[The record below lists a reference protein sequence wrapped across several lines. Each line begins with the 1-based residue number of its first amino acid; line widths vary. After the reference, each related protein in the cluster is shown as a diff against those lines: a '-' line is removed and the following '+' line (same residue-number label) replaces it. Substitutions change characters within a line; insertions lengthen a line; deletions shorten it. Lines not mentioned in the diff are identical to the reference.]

1 MRTRKKSTF
10 ARAREMAPVFAVV
23 GTGVVGVFVAMNLM
37 AISAPVAVAR
47 SYPPT
52 ASPAPSFPG
61 SPSVLPIAS
70 TTATLM
76 TAPPQAPLPAK
87 PPVLVNS
94 AVSAADP
101 NGVWVVYLAYPAFL
115 AGTTPWA
122 ETMNDD
128 MLTEL
133 QARAAQWES
142 GPASIPRTDGLPN
155 KLIGTFETE
164 LLTSALASFTL
175 TSIDYSFAVTPATS
189 VETLN
194 YDLSTGQRIG
204 FSELFTV
211 PAVALKVIST
221 AALPMLQ
228 AELGADYD
236 PSVAVEGTSAT
247 PDNYN
252 HWALRSSGLK
262 ITFSE
267 NQVITRPGLLPTVI
281 VPWGVLR
288 PVMIQTGPVA
298 RLAGF

>member
-1 MRTRKKSTF
+1 MRTRKKSAF

-23 GTGVVGVFVAMNLM
+23 GTGVAGVFLAMNLM
-37 AISAPVAVAR
+37 AISAPVAVGR

-52 ASPAPSFPG
+52 TSPTPSFAASPSL
-61 SPSVLPIAS
+61 LPLAS
-70 TTATLM
+70 TITTVV
-76 TAPPQAPLPAK
+76 TTPRPAPLPGK

-101 NGVWVVYLAYPAFL
+101 NGVWVVYLRYPAFL

-128 MLTEL
+128 LLTEL

-142 GPASIPRTDGLPN
+142 GPAANPRADGGPN
-155 KLIGTFETE
+155 KLTGTFETE
-164 LLTSALASFTL
+164 LLTSALAAFTL
-175 TSIDYSFAVTPATS
+175 TWVDDSSTAVPATNA
-189 VETLN
+189 ETVN

-204 FSELFTV
+204 FADLFTV
-211 PAVALKVIST
+211 PSVALKVISN
-221 AALPMLQ
+221 AAVPMLQ

-236 PSVAVEGTSAT
+236 PSVALEGTSAT
-247 PDNYN
+247 ADNYN
-252 HWALRSSGLK
+252 RWALRSSGLK
-262 ITFSE
+262 ITFGE
-267 NQVITRPGLLPTVI
+267 NQVISRPGLLPTVI
-281 VPWGVLR
+281 VPWEVLR

>member
-10 ARAREMAPVFAVV
+10 ARAREMAPVFAIV
-23 GTGVVGVFVAMNLM
+23 GTGVAGVFLAMNLM
-37 AISAPVAVAR
+37 AISAPVAVGR

-61 SPSVLPIAS
+61 SPSVLPHAS
-70 TTATLM
+70 TTTLV
-76 TAPPQAPLPAK
+76 TAPPQAPLPGK
-87 PPVLVNS
+87 KPVLVNS
-94 AVSAADP
+94 AVSVADP
-101 NGVWVVYLAYPAFL
+101 KGVWVVYLPYPAFL
-115 AGTTPWA
+115 DGTTPWA
-122 ETMNDD
+122 ETINDD
-128 MLTEL
+128 ILTEL

-142 GPASIPRTDGLPN
+142 GPAAIPRTSGQPN
-155 KLIGTFETE
+155 KLTGTFETE
-164 LLTSALASFTL
+164 LLTSALAAFTL
-175 TSIDYSFAVTPATS
+175 TWVDDSSGDLPATS

-204 FSELFTV
+204 FDDLFTA

-221 AALPMLQ
+221 AAVPMLQ

-236 PSVAVEGTSAT
+236 PAVAVEGTSAT
-247 PDNYN
+247 ADNYN

-262 ITFSE
+262 ITFAE
-267 NQVITRPGLLPTVI
+267 NQVIARPGLLPTVI
-281 VPWGVLR
+281 VPWDLLR